1 MTQLQV
7 NLEGIAVAIEHRKV
21 LLDTLLLD
29 ESNPRI
35 GLYKDS
41 QLKSPLSSDD
51 IRHAIINRS
60 PDAYSKLRDSIEI
73 NQGIINPI
81 WIAPLRE
88 NTHLVIEGNTR
99 VLIYRELAEKYQSSN
114 VWKSIPANILPVG
127 IQESQLNFIRLEAH
141 LRGVTEWDAYERA
154 RYLYILNE
162 KEGYSIRRLEQL
174 TRLKREEIETEIHAF
189 RDMSEVY
196 NSKFPEDP
204 YQSQKFSYFVE
215 YERSNRIKQE
225 MGNSHLNITDFCDW
239 VGTGRIQKAE
249 NVRRLADVLENR
261 EATNYFLTDGYDRAL
276 SYLALA
282 QPDLVSPLFQ
292 RIEDVIQG
300 LKRLPFYEVEQI
312 RNGDQPGR
320 KRLLGELAH
329 ATQQVWNRISDYEED
344 NIDETGGEIDE

>member
-7 NLEGIAVAIEHRKV
+7 NLEGVSVAIEHRKV
-21 LLDTLLLD
+21 LMNTLLLD

-41 QLKSPLSSDD
+41 QLKPVLSSDD

-60 PDAYSKLRDSIEI
+60 PDAYTKLRDSIEI

-81 WIAPLRE
+81 WIAPLRDG
-88 NTHLVIEGNTR
+88 THLVIEGNTR
-99 VLIYRELAEKYQSSN
+99 VLIYQELSEKYPSSDI
-114 VWKSIPANILPVG
+114 WKSIPANILPAG

-162 KEGYSIRRLEQL
+162 KEGYSVRRLEQL
-174 TRLKREEIETEIHAF
+174 TRLRREEIETEIRAF

-196 NSKFPEDP
+196 NSRFPEDP

-215 YERSNRIKQE
+215 YERSSRIKQE
-225 MGNSHLNITDFCDW
+225 MQNNHLQIADFCDW
-239 VGTGRIQKAE
+239 VGTGRILKAE
-249 NVRRLADVLENR
+249 NVRRLADVLENQT
-261 EATNYFLTDGYDRAL
+261 ATQYFLADGYDRAL

-292 RIEDVIQG
+292 RIEDVIAG

-312 RNGDQPGR
+312 RNGEQPGR
-320 KRLLGELAH
+320 KRLLSELAQ
-329 ATQQVWNRISDYEED
+329 AAQQVWKRVSEDEED
-344 NIDETGGEIDE
+344 ILGEIEDEIDK

>member
-7 NLEGIAVAIEHRKV
+7 NLEGIPVAIENQRV
-21 LLDTLLLD
+21 PLDALLLD

-35 GLYKDS
+35 GLYRDS
-41 QLKSPLSSDD
+41 QLKSALSSDD

-60 PDAYSKLRDSIEI
+60 PDAYAKLRDSIEI

-81 WIAPLRE
+81 WISPIR
-88 NTHLVIEGNTR
+88 NSMHLVIEGNTR
-99 VLIYRELAEKYQSSN
+99 VLIYRELSEKYPSSGI
-114 VWKSIPANILPVG
+114 WESIPANILPVG
-127 IQESQLNFIRLEAH
+127 IQESQINFIRLEAH

-162 KEGYSIRRLEQL
+162 KEGYSVRRLEQL
-174 TRLKREEIETEIHAF
+174 TRLKREEIETEIRAF
-189 RDMSEVY
+189 RDMSDVY
-196 NSKFPEDP
+196 NSKYPEDP

-225 MGNSHLNITDFCDW
+225 MLNSRLSVSDFCDW
-239 VGTGRIQKAE
+239 VGTGRILKAE
-249 NVRRLADVLENR
+249 NVRRLADVLENKT
-261 EATNYFLTDGYDRAL
+261 AAQYFLAEGYDRAL

-292 RIEDVIQG
+292 RIEDVIEG

-312 RNGDQPGR
+312 RNGEQPGR
-320 KRLLGELAH
+320 KRLLSELAQ
-329 ATQQVWNRISDYEED
+329 TTEQVWKRVSEDEED
-344 NIDETGGEIDE
+344 IIDEPENGDDE